1 MNVSDFETNNFRFV
15 NYVSLSHEQSHL
27 IWQGRNHPEI
37 RKWMTNPNPFTFDE
51 HEQFVKKLKMRND
64 CIFWAVLFKDEIV
77 GSYCL
82 NPYNSILKEGEMG
95 KFILPDYLGRGI
107 GSLMTKEFVELLLH
121 SDMVNRIYAKIKV
134 DNIRNQHLNLKIGF
148 HVYSCDEEYVYM
160 EIRKEDIGL

>member
-1 MNVSDFETNNFRFV
+1 MIVF
-15 NYVSLSHEQSHL
+15 
-27 IWQGRNHPEI
+27 
-37 RKWMTNPNPFTFDE
+37 
-51 HEQFVKKLKMRND
+51 
-64 CIFWAVLFKDEIV
+64 FWAVLFKDEIV